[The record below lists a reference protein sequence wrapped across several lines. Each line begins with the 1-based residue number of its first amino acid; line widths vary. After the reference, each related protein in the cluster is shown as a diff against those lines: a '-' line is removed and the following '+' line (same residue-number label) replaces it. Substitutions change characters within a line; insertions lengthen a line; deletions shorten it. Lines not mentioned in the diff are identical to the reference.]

1 MNRKQIIFDV
11 VLQVSSENTHIDTH
25 VRIAPESLLY
35 QDLGLDSLKM
45 VEVFVELE
53 RKLGV
58 TMDESL
64 ILDLTTFHDLL
75 SAFGEN

>member
-11 VLQVSSENTHIDTH
+11 VLQVSSENTHTDTH